1 VGHELEGVQ
10 SKIDRALEHIK
21 SLQDKSASF
30 LEGQPYDIAQKPQA
44 DGWERAIFHVQREPP
59 LELGVIAGDFAHNL
73 RSGLDH
79 LIYQLAVLDTGG
91 DPPNRTGFPIFEDEG
106 AYRRPGR
113 INRPSYRDLLLA
125 GINEA
130 HRALVDAEQPYADR
144 VLSDSSTHPL
154 AALRRFSNTDKHRLI
169 HTAIGRPT
177 QVRATPVGGTCRVEL
192 RIPPDPP
199 PLVDGAHIYD
209 IRVTEASEPEVKV
222 QIEMDFMITFGD
234 RRLTDGDMLSI
245 HAWVVGLV
253 DRFRPVFS

>member
-1 VGHELEGVQ
+1 MGHELDGVQ

-106 AYRRPGR
+106 RTGSRVATTARA
-113 INRPSYRDLLLA
+113 IAISCWLA
-125 GINEA
+125 STKPIG
-130 HRALVDAEQPYADR
+130 H
-144 VLSDSSTHPL
+144 LSTRNSRMQT
-154 AALRRFSNTDKHRLI
+154 
-169 HTAIGRPT
+169 G
-177 QVRATPVGGTCRVEL
+177 C
-192 RIPPDPP
+192 
-199 PLVDGAHIYD
+199 
-209 IRVTEASEPEVKV
+209 
-222 QIEMDFMITFGD
+222 
-234 RRLTDGDMLSI
+234 
-245 HAWVVGLV
+245 
-253 DRFRPVFS
+253 